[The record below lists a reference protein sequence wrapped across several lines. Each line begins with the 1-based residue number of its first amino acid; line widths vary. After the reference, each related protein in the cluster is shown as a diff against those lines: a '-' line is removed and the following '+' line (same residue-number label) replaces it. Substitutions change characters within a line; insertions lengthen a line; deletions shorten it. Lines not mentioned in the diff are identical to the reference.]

1 MSITLY
7 SGTPGSGKSYH
18 AACDIWSWLRRS
30 DRGLITN
37 FPLNGRIL
45 KKRQRCRF
53 DYVDNRDLTVDFL
66 VDYASMYHKTG
77 VERQTLVI
85 IDEAQ
90 VLFNA
95 RTFASSDRQKWCTF
109 FSQHRKFG
117 FDFVLIAQYDRMLDR
132 QIRCLLE
139 YEVRHR
145 KLNNYGFGGFFLSAF
160 TGFATWFVAIQYWY
174 GGNSLK
180 LDSTMLLFQQKK
192 ADIYNSYELFTG
204 GGLLT

>member
-18 AACDIWSWLRRS
+18 AASEIWNWLRFK
-30 DRGLITN
+30 DRGLICN
-37 FPLNGRIL
+37 FPLNGKIL
-45 KKRQRCRF
+45 KERKRCRF

-66 VDYASMYHKTG
+66 KDYASIYHKVG
-77 VERQTLVI
+77 VERQTLVV

-95 RTFASSDRQKWCTF
+95 RTFAAKNRQEWCTF
-109 FSQHRKFG
+109 FSQHRKYG
-117 FDFVLIAQYDRMLDR
+117 YDFILIAQYDRMLDR

-145 KLNNYGFGGFFLSAF
+145 KLNNYGFGGFFLSLF
-160 TGFATWFVAIQYWY
+160 TGLSTWFIAIEYWY
-174 GGNSLK
+174 GGNGLK
-180 LDSTMLLFQQKK
+180 LDSSMIKFSKRK
-192 ADIYNSYELFTG
+192 ADIYNSYELFQG
-204 GGLLT
+204 VV

>member
-1 MSITLY
+1 MAITLY

-18 AACDIWSWLRRS
+18 AACDIWRWLTYK
-30 DRGLITN
+30 DRGLICN

-45 KKRQRCRF
+45 KQRQRCRF

-66 VDYASMYHKTG
+66 QDYAATYHKIG
-77 VERQTLVI
+77 VERQTLIV

-95 RTFASSDRQKWCTF
+95 RTFASKDRQEWCTF
-109 FSQHRKFG
+109 FSQHRKYG
-117 FDFVLIAQYDRMLDR
+117 FDFILIAQYDRMLDR

-145 KLNNYGFGGFFLSAF
+145 KLNNYGFGGFFLSLF
-160 TGFATWFVAIQYWY
+160 TGLSTWFIAIQYWY
-174 GGNSLK
+174 GGNGLK
-180 LDSTMLLFQQKK
+180 LDSSMIKFSKKK
-192 ADIYNSYELFTG
+192 ADLYNSYETFSGVIT
-204 GGLLT
+204 T